1 MTGDPSIRKILE
13 GEHRYYIF
21 SQAEGNTHNFS
32 IENMGITPWETIF
45 WAIQTI
51 ATEIYCYVR
60 SVTTNKITC

>member
-13 GEHRYYIF
+13 GEHPYYIL
-21 SQAEGNTHNFS
+21 SQGNTHYFS

-45 WAIQTI
+45 WAIQT
-51 ATEIYCYVR
+51 EIYCYVR